1 MAQTVEGVKQ
11 CFRAAEDSGKNFLCD
26 INSLYNLCLLK
37 GRLFSVLSTEGL
49 TLPLETPTT
58 RFAKVGIVLRI
69 YFGSFFFFFCVLLFS
84 FCFPLF
90 PCRGGWA
97 GAAGAEHQQGLPTA
111 TNLLSQ
117 APVAVHVNLS
127 ERLILPLIIFIR
139 Q

>member
-11 CFRAAEDSGKNFLCD
+11 CFRAAEDSGKKFRCD

-69 YFGSFFFFFCVLLFS
+69 HFGSFVLFCFAF

-90 PCRGGWA
+90 FLCFLA
-97 GAAGAEHQQGLPTA
+97 GEVGQVQQVQSISRDSPLPPISYLRHQS
-111 TNLLSQ
+111 LSMLII
-117 APVAVHVNLS
+117 LS
-127 ERLILPLIIFIR
+127 EKD
-139 Q
+139 

>member
-49 TLPLETPTT
+49 TLPLGTPTT

-69 YFGSFFFFFCVLLFS
+69 YFGSFFSSFAF

-90 PCRGGWA
+90 FLCFLA
-97 GAAGAEHQQGLPTA
+97 GEVGQVQQVQSISRDSPLPPISYLRHQS
-111 TNLLSQ
+111 LSM
-117 APVAVHVNLS
+117 
-127 ERLILPLIIFIR
+127 LISVKD
-139 Q
+139 